1 MNIIIT
7 WAIYN
12 QSKTKMFKQIMKEIS
27 ILNLEE
33 IRNTKNKLNSNV

>member
-7 WAIYN
+7 WAIFN
-12 QSKTKMFKQIMKEIS
+12 QSKTKKVKQIMKEIS

-33 IRNTKNKLNSNV
+33 IKNIKNKLNSNV